1 MALPLI
7 CGKENFWVELND
19 LGNLSEGAWCIGGEL
34 NEVLYSEDQKG
45 RRRSNAHRNPR
56 VGQRIWSYRFTY
68 SQRPVY
74 VIQF

>member
-45 RRRSNAHRNPR
+45 RRRSNAHRMNFHEWVNEFGLIDLP
-56 VGQRIWSYRFTY
+56 IHN
-68 SQRPVY
+68 
-74 VIQF
+74 IQFT